1 MKILIAY
8 DGSECA
14 GSALVELKSAGLP
27 KTAEAIVMSLADVFL
42 PPPTDEEADDTFPVN
57 VSAGVAQAR
66 KRAERE
72 LKKAD
77 LMARGA
83 AKQIKES
90 FPGWQVRHEAL
101 ADSPAWALIR
111 KSEEWAADLIV
122 IGAQG
127 HSVLG
132 GRLVLGS
139 VSQRVLY
146 EARCSVRIARGRT
159 TDGATPLR
167 IVIAVDNSTYSN
179 AAVDAVCQREWPR
192 ETEVRLLTVV
202 DTVMPVA
209 PDPTSPLSMKWV
221 EVDDEDKWDP
231 VSYTHL

>member
-14 GSALVELKSAGLP
+14 ESALKELKNAGLP

-42 PPPTDEEADDTFPVN
+42 PPSTDEEADDTFPVY
-57 VSAGVAQAR
+57 VSSGVALAH

-83 AKQIKES
+83 SKQVQEI

-111 KSEEWAADLIV
+111 KSEDWAADLIV

-132 GRLVLGS
+132 GRVVLGS

-146 EARCSVRIARGRT
+146 EARCSVRIARGRRT
-159 TDGATPLR
+159 RQGHSTPDCHRGRQLNLFR
-167 IVIAVDNSTYSN
+167 RRRRSCLPA
-179 AAVDAVCQREWPR
+179 
-192 ETEVRLLTVV
+192 
-202 DTVMPVA
+202 
-209 PDPTSPLSMKWV
+209 
-221 EVDDEDKWDP
+221 
-231 VSYTHL
+231 